1 MLVLALFAFVQIN
14 VVQVGPY
21 QHAGAMRSNQHQSFA
36 LLTQKHWFSRAMFD
50 GHYKEKEASIIP
62 VPNISFRV
70 FESMMRAIYTS
81 KPCNCIY
88 RSALLVVCFSVSAVC
103 FLC

>member
-1 MLVLALFAFVQIN
+1 
-14 VVQVGPY
+14 
-21 QHAGAMRSNQHQSFA
+21 
-36 LLTQKHWFSRAMFD
+36 MFD

-88 RSALLVVCFSVSAVC
+88 CSALLVLSQRCVFCFCAK
-103 FLC
+103 LL

>member
-1 MLVLALFAFVQIN
+1 
-14 VVQVGPY
+14 
-21 QHAGAMRSNQHQSFA
+21 
-36 LLTQKHWFSRAMFD
+36 MFD

-81 KPCNCIY
+81 KPFNCIHCN
-88 RSALLVVCFSVSAVC
+88 A
-103 FLC
+103 

>member
-1 MLVLALFAFVQIN
+1 
-14 VVQVGPY
+14 
-21 QHAGAMRSNQHQSFA
+21 
-36 LLTQKHWFSRAMFD
+36 MFD

-81 KPCNCIY
+81 RSCDCIFCC
-88 RSALLVVCFSVSAVC
+88 ALLIVCFIVSAMCCLFSVLSC
-103 FLC
+103 YEEGAFSINRT